1 MKKIIILLSVTLAAA
16 CGKSAIDTEKIASL
30 ASEQCRIM
38 EQVLPEGTMPRTFEN
53 GKLVTTDL
61 RWWCAGFYPGIC
73 WYTYKLG
80 GDTKELALNQT
91 AKLLDVNKLSQDH
104 DIGYQLITS
113 VAHAYRETGDS
124 KYLPILEEGATRLAA
139 RFSPVVGATMSWTW
153 EGRFPVIVDNLIN
166 LELLTYASKLFDRPE
181 WKEIAITHTWTTL
194 KNHFREDYSCYH
206 LVDFDP
212 ADGSVKEKITHQG
225 YTNDSAWSR
234 GQSWALYGFTMM
246 YRETGVPEFLVQA
259 ENVASFLLSKLKER
273 PIPNWDYDAPQQ
285 SDDASAAAIMAS
297 AFLELSLYAADRNTS
312 DIYWNQAE
320 VILRELS
327 SDKYLCKEGEYA
339 GFLLKHSVGHYAI
352 DNEVDVPL
360 LHADYYFLEALYR
373 WKTMRS
379 R

>member
-1 MKKIIILLSVTLAAA
+1 MKKIILLLSVALATA

-53 GKLVTTDL
+53 GELVTSDL
-61 RWWCAGFYPGIC
+61 RWWCSGFYPGIC

-80 GDTKELALNQT
+80 GDTKELALRQT
-91 AKLLDVNKLSQDH
+91 ARLLDIEKLSRDH
-104 DIGYQLITS
+104 DIGFQMVSS
-113 VAHAYRETGDS
+113 VMHAYRETGDAM
-124 KYLPILEEGATRLAA
+124 YLPLLEEAATRLAA

-153 EGRFPVIVDNLIN
+153 EGQFPVIVDNLLN
-166 LELLTYASKLFDRPE
+166 LELLTYASELFDRPE
-181 WKEIAITHTWTTL
+181 WKEIAVIHTRTTL
-194 KNHFREDYSCYH
+194 KHHFRDDYSCYH

-212 ADGSVKEKITHQG
+212 VDGSVKEKITHQG

-234 GQSWALYGFTMM
+234 GQSWGLYGFTMM
-246 YRETGVPEFLVQA
+246 YRETGEPEFLEQA
-259 ENVASFLLSKLKER
+259 EKVASYLLGKLKDR

-297 AFLELSLYAADRNTS
+297 AFLELSGFASNKKTA

-320 VILRELS
+320 TILRELS
-327 SDKYLCKEGEYA
+327 SDKYLCKKGEYA
-339 GFLLKHSVGHYAI
+339 GFLLKHSVGHFAI
-352 DNEVDVPL
+352 NNEVDVPL
-360 LHADYYFLEALYR
+360 LYADYYFLEALYR
-373 WKTMRS
+373 WKTLRS

>member
-1 MKKIIILLSVTLAAA
+1 MKKAILLFFAFLSFVCCKNSL
-16 CGKSAIDTEKIASL
+16 IDTGRIAAL

-53 GKLVTTDL
+53 GELVTSNL
-61 RWWCAGFYPGIC
+61 RWWCSGFYPGIC

-80 GDTKELALNQT
+80 GDTKELALRQT
-91 AKLLDVNKLSQDH
+91 ARLLDVDLLSRDH
-104 DIGYQLITS
+104 DLGFQMMSS

-124 KYLPILEEGATRLAA
+124 LYLPVLKETATRLAA
-139 RFSPVVGATMSWTW
+139 RFSPVVGATMSWNW

-166 LELLTYASKLFDRPE
+166 LELLTYASVLFNKPE
-181 WKEIAITHTWTTL
+181 WKEIAIKHTRTTL
-194 KNHFREDYSCYH
+194 KNHFREDNSCYH

-212 ADGSVKEKITHQG
+212 LDGSVKEKITHQG

-246 YRETGVPEFLVQA
+246 YRETGLPEFLEQA
-259 ENVASFLLSKLKER
+259 NKVAAFLLSKLKDR

-285 SDDASAAAIMAS
+285 QDDASAAAIMAS
-297 AFLELSLYAADRNTS
+297 AFLELSGFAPDKKTADL
-312 DIYWNQAE
+312 YWNQAE
-320 VILRELS
+320 AILRELC
-327 SDKYLCKEGEYA
+327 SDKYLCKKGECA

-352 DNEVDVPL
+352 NNEVDVPL

-373 WKTMRS
+373 WKTLR
-379 R
+379 

>member
-1 MKKIIILLSVTLAAA
+1 MKKIILLLSVTLAAA

-38 EQVLPEGTMPRTFEN
+38 KQVLPEGTMPRTFEN
-53 GKLVTTDL
+53 GKLVTSDL

-73 WYTYKLG
+73 WYTCKLG

-91 AKLLDVNKLSQDH
+91 ERLMNVEKLSQDH
-104 DIGYQLITS
+104 DIGFQVMPS

-124 KYLPILEEGATRLAA
+124 KYLPVLEEGATRLAA
-139 RFSPVVGATMSWTW
+139 RFSPVVGATMSWNW
-153 EGRFPVIVDNLIN
+153 EGRFPVIVDNMVN

-181 WKEIAITHTWTTL
+181 WKDIAVTHAWTTL
-194 KNHFREDYSCYH
+194 RNHFRDDYSCYH

-246 YRETGVPEFLVQA
+246 YRETGVPEFLEQA
-259 ENVASFLLSKLKER
+259 ENVASFLLSKLKDR

-285 SDDASAAAIMAS
+285 ADDASSAAIMAS
-297 AFLELSLYAADRNTS
+297 AFLELSQYATDRKTS
-312 DIYWNQAE
+312 DMYWNQAE

-327 SDKYLCKEGEYA
+327 SDKYLCKEGECA

-352 DNEVDVPL
+352 GNEVDVPL
-360 LHADYYFLEALYR
+360 LYADYYFLEALYR
-373 WKTMRS
+373 WKTLRS

>member
-1 MKKIIILLSVTLAAA
+1 MKKISLLLSVALAAA
-16 CGKSAIDTEKIASL
+16 CSKSAIDTEMIASL

-53 GKLVTTDL
+53 GKLVTSDL

-80 GDTKELALNQT
+80 GDTKELALKQT
-91 AKLLDVNKLSQDH
+91 ERLLDVDKLSHDH

-124 KYLPILEEGATRLAA
+124 KYLSVLEEGATRLAA
-139 RFSPVVGATMSWTW
+139 RFSPVVGATMSWNW

-246 YRETGVPEFLVQA
+246 YRETGIPEFLDQA
-259 ENVASFLLSKLKER
+259 NNVAGFLLTKLKDR

-320 VILRELS
+320 TILRELCS
-327 SDKYLCKEGEYA
+327 EKYLCKAGEYA
-339 GFLLKHSVGHYAI
+339 GFLLKHSVGHYSI
-352 DNEVDVPL
+352 GNEVDVPL